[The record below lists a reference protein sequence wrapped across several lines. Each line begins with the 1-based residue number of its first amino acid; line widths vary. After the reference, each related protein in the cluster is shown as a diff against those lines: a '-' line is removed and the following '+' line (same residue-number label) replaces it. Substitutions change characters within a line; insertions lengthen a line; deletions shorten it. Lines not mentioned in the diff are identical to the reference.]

1 MNNLS
6 EIEKTVTKHE
16 VNLNQTN
23 RKDLMERKRQQ
34 WLDENKESENWIF
47 GKDKDKEKEKERS
60 NFNKLKN
67 LSETNLSQQQNL
79 EKLDKKPPSVPK
91 GYKDAL
97 NEYNKI
103 KMTIDAITKAENK
116 IKREYLEEAIQ
127 NQSSNEGSGQLASVR
142 HTDQTQVPAAMRT
155 SLMFGVKI

>member
-6 EIEKTVTKHE
+6 EVEKTMTKHE

-47 GKDKDKEKEKERS
+47 GKDKEKEKERG

-67 LSETNLSQQQNL
+67 LSETNLNQQQNL

-116 IKREYLEEAIQ
+116 IKRECLEEAI
-127 NQSSNEGSGQLASVR
+127 QSSNEGSGQLASVR